1 MNESRAPLV
10 GHLAELRLRIIY
22 CLVAFVLASVIAWQ
36 AVPFLISYIS
46 LPAGKLVFL
55 QPSEAF
61 FTYLRVAFWGGVFLA
76 LPVITYNIWKF
87 IAAGLLPVEKNYV
100 YIFAP
105 FSFLLFLAGAAFGFF
120 AAIPLAVKFL
130 VGFGA
135 GWATPMLSVGEYVS
149 FFGWL
154 LLVFGL
160 MFELPLVLLFLVKLR
175 IVNAAWL
182 ARYRRHAIL
191 TIFITAAIVTPT
203 PDAFTQLLLAG
214 PLIILYEIGVF
225 LSRFV

>member
-36 AVPFLISYIS
+36 AVPVLLSYIS

-61 FTYLRVAFWGGVFLA
+61 FTYLRVALCGGFFLV
-76 LPVITYNIWKF
+76 LPVITYNLLKF

-135 GWATPMLSVGEYVS
+135 GWAPPMLSVGEYVS

-214 PLIILYEIGVF
+214 PLIILYE
-225 LSRFV
+225 